1 MPSHQQ
7 TQVVETY
14 PLDNPHHFSAINMNS
29 PEDGESVR
37 DPIEAIY
44 ALNIGDFMADSFISD
59 DLLRKIS
66 HRLSDDP
73 DKLKAQLEELIQIY
87 SMDKTLG
94 VLGLDAQAG
103 FLIYDSIAATLAGM
117 FQADACHLFQSA
129 TQETGESFL
138 SLTGTSLD
146 LESGQRWEVSIPTK
160 SLDFLCDVY
169 HGYDT
174 VTHNQT
180 HKLPNWRPIARIGQ
194 QKTRSLLA
202 TPLREGQKQMGLL
215 LLESYTE
222 APFSEESV
230 QLAHVVAQVFVTAMR
245 LQFLVA
251 EAQGIIKQAKPDINT
266 LLNMR
271 AQITES
277 IADLG
282 IHQQE
287 FVEALSNAVDA
298 RCNFTHGHSKQVGS
312 LAHAIAEALELNEKS
327 IDLIYLAG
335 LLGSLG
341 KVNIPQEII
350 SKKGQLNPK
359 EWDRLRDHPN
369 VGVSLLVKINFL
381 SEVIPYVHYQIE
393 QWDGSGPEGLKGR
406 SIPLGSRILAVA
418 NAYYG
423 MTQERPY
430 RGEPLS
436 HEAAIATL
444 QKESGAKWDPLIV
457 DTLAHISPD
466 SFA

>member
-1 MPSHQQ
+1 MESSKKHSLKKEPAPRGSSLAGNPPGKG
-7 TQVVETY
+7 EGAND
-14 PLDNPHHFSAINMNS
+14 PL
-29 PEDGESVR
+29 
-37 DPIEAIY
+37 EAIY
-44 ALNIGDFMADSFISD
+44 ALNIGDFVAESFISD

-117 FQADACHLFQSA
+117 FQVDACHVFQSA
-129 TQETGESFL
+129 TPENGESAL
-138 SLTGTSLD
+138 SLTGTSLALD
-146 LESGQRWEVSIPTK
+146 STQRWEISIPTK
-160 SLDFLCDVY
+160 ALNLICDVY
-169 HGYDT
+169 QGYNP
-174 VTHNQT
+174 VTHAQVT
-180 HKLPNWRPIARIGQ
+180 IQPNWRPIERLGQ
-194 QKTRSLLA
+194 SQTRSVLA
-202 TPLREGQKQMGLL
+202 APLREGQKQLGVL
-215 LLESYTE
+215 LLESYTGAVFNEE
-222 APFSEESV
+222 AV
-230 QLAHVVAQVFVTAMR
+230 QLAQVIATVFVTGMR
-245 LQFLVA
+245 LQALVA
-251 EAQGIIKQAKPDINT
+251 EAQNLIHHHKADSNA

-287 FVEALSNAVDA
+287 FVEALSSAVDA
-298 RCNFTHGHSKQVGS
+298 RCNFTQGHSKQVGT

-341 KVNIPQEII
+341 KMHIPQEII
-350 SKKGQLNPK
+350 RKKEQLNPQ

-369 VGVSLLVKINFL
+369 VGVNLLVKINFL

-393 QWDGSGPEGLKGR
+393 RWDGSGPEGLKGR

-436 HEAAIATL
+436 HAEALATL
-444 QKESGAKWDPLIV
+444 QKESGVKWDPLIV
-457 DTLAHISPD
+457 GTLANIAPEL
-466 SFA
+466 FA